1 MELASPIDSGQG
13 RVTLPSEWAGMWRI
27 LERERTVAGPD
38 FNRWLV
44 PPAALCIHLC
54 IGMAYGFS
62 VFWLPL
68 TKAIGITES
77 VVAPPELAWWSKL
90 FTTQYDW
97 DKPILGWIYTLF
109 FVFLGGSAACFGR
122 WLEKVGP
129 RAAGFAAACCW
140 SGGLL
145 IAALGI
151 YLHQLWIVWLGA
163 GVIGGIGLGLGYI
176 SPVSTLIKWF
186 PDRRGMATGLAIMG
200 FGGGAMIGSPL
211 ADRLMKFFA
220 TDRSVGVWETFVVL
234 ALIYLVYM
242 LLGAFA
248 YRVPAEGWR
257 PVGWQ
262 PPASAGDA
270 EKSKRYVPVS
280 EAWKTPQFW
289 LLWLVLCLNVSA
301 GIGVLGM
308 ASPLLQ
314 EIFGGRLI
322 GSSLEFEQLN
332 PNQLQQ
338 VATVAAGFTGLL
350 SLFNIAGRF
359 FWASLSDYL
368 GRKTTYAIFFLL
380 GFLAYASI
388 PSLGQLGS
396 ITLFVAVFCLILTMY
411 GGGFA
416 SIPAYL
422 ADLFGTQMVGAI
434 HGRLLTAWS
443 VAGVLGPVLVNYW
456 NEYQVRMGTP
466 RQRAYDQTMY
476 ILAGLLVVGFICNL
490 LVRPVAQQWFRDP
503 ETGAA
508 GSQSNGSASWNSAEV
523 SSAASGNV
531 GLIPFWILVLV
542 PLGWGVW
549 VTLQQAAV
557 LFSGGR

>member
-1 MELASPIDSGQG
+1 
-13 RVTLPSEWAGMWRI
+13 MWRI
-27 LERERTVAGPD
+27 LERERTIAEAD
-38 FNRWLV
+38 FNRWMV

-68 TKAIGITES
+68 TKAIGIKES
-77 VVAPPELAWWSKL
+77 VIAPADLAWWSKL

-109 FVFLGGSAACFGR
+109 FVFLGGSAACFGH

-151 YLHQLWIVWLGA
+151 YLHQLWIVWIGA

-211 ADRLMKFFA
+211 ADRLMKYFA
-220 TDRSVGVWETFVVL
+220 TEHSIGVWETFVVL
-234 ALIYLVYM
+234 ALIYLAYM

-248 YRVPAEGWR
+248 YRVPPEGWR
-257 PVGWQ
+257 PAGWQ
-262 PPASAGDA
+262 PPSAAGEA
-270 EKSKRYVPVS
+270 AKSKRYVAVS
-280 EAWKTPQFW
+280 DAWKTPQFW

-322 GSSLEFEQLN
+322 GSSLEFDQLSAEQLK
-332 PNQLQQ
+332 Q

-368 GRKTTYAIFFLL
+368 GRKMTYALFFLL

-388 PSLGQLGS
+388 PSLGQIGS

-456 NEYQVRMGTP
+456 NEYQIKAGTP

-476 ILAGLLVVGFICNL
+476 ILAGLLVAGFICNL
-490 LVRPVAQQWFRDP
+490 LVRPVAQKWFRDP
-503 ETGAA
+503 ESNAMGTEPVTDSSTSEADQKSSVAVAA
-508 GSQSNGSASWNSAEV
+508 YRV
-523 SSAASGNV
+523 
-531 GLIPFWILVLV
+531 PFWLLVLI
-542 PLGWGVW
+542 PLGWGGW

>member
-1 MELASPIDSGQG
+1 MFL
-13 RVTLPSEWAGMWRI
+13 RI
-27 LERERTVAGPD
+27 LDRERTVAGLT
-38 FNRWLV
+38 FNRWMV

-68 TKAIGITES
+68 TRAIGITES
-77 VVAPPELAWWSKL
+77 RAAPADMAWWSKL

-109 FVFLGGSAACFGR
+109 FVFLGGSAACFGK

-145 IAALGI
+145 IAALGVA
-151 YLHQLWIVWLGA
+151 LHQLWMVWLGA

-211 ADRLMKFFA
+211 ADLLMDYFA
-220 TDRSVGVWETFVVL
+220 TDRSVGVWETLVVL
-234 ALIYLVYM
+234 AFLYGAYM

-248 YRVPAEGWR
+248 YRVP
-257 PVGWQ
+257 PHGWQ
-262 PPASAGDA
+262 PSRTQSSANPHAAKSSATGQAASVQGDIKRQGPIEA
-270 EKSKRYVPVS
+270 NRYVQVS
-280 EAWKTPQFW
+280 DAWRTPQFW
-289 LLWLVLCLNVSA
+289 LLWFVLCLNVSA

-322 GSSLEFEQLN
+322 GVSTEYDSLSQDQLK
-332 PNQLQQ
+332 Q
-338 VATVAAGFTGLL
+338 VAAVAARFTGLL

-359 FWASLSDYL
+359 FWASLSDYV
-368 GRKTTYAIFFLL
+368 GRKTTYAVFFLL
-380 GFLAYASI
+380 GCLAYASV
-388 PSLGQLGS
+388 PALGQIGNLAM
-396 ITLFVAVFCLILTMY
+396 FAAVFGLIMTMY

-416 SIPAYL
+416 TIPAYL
-422 ADLFGTQMVGAI
+422 ADLFGTQMVAAI

-443 VAGVLGPVLVNYW
+443 AAGVLGPVLVNYW
-456 NEYQVRMGTP
+456 NDYQIRQGTP
-466 RQRAYDQTMY
+466 RARAYDQTMY
-476 ILAGLLVVGFICNL
+476 ILAGLLVAGFICNL
-490 LVRPVAQQWFRDP
+490 LVRPVAGKWFRDP
-503 ETGAA
+503 ERKQLESHGHAA
-508 GSQSNGSASWNSAEV
+508 IEKRIDSTQTIQHANAL
-523 SSAASGNV
+523 
-531 GLIPFWILVLV
+531 LIPFWLMVLV
-542 PLGWGVW
+542 PLSWGVW
-549 VTLQQAAV
+549 VTLKQTV
-557 LFSGGR
+557 RLFGV